1 MFFFFSSRR
10 RHTRCALVTG
20 VQTCALPISTVTVDD
35 VADQP
40 FGVDVDAAGL
50 VAEGATVALT
60 ASATFTDLAD
70 GSEQHFIVVE
80 LPAESWQPDDFT
92 VTAGAGETG
101 SVGAAEIVSG
111 AALNTNGVTRFD
123 AGKQYLRIP
132 VDGLLDGTGDG
143 VDTATVEISFTAPQ
157 VTASEDLT
165 FTVHG
170 ESFEGATSGD
180 TADGNDRAF
189 SDGVSQTVTI
199 DDVPVAS
206 NDTGKV
212 REGGALTT
220 GNLLSNDRKST

>member
-80 LPAESWQPDDFT
+80 LPAGSWQPDDFT
-92 VTAGAGETG
+92 VTAGPGE
-101 SVGAAEIVSG
+101 A
-111 AALNTNGVTRFD
+111 
-123 AGKQYLRIP
+123 
-132 VDGLLDGTGDG
+132 
-143 VDTATVEISFTAPQ
+143 
-157 VTASEDLT
+157 
-165 FTVHG
+165 
-170 ESFEGATSGD
+170 
-180 TADGNDRAF
+180 
-189 SDGVSQTVTI
+189 
-199 DDVPVAS
+199 
-206 NDTGKV
+206 
-212 REGGALTT
+212 
-220 GNLLSNDRKST
+220 RKSGVEGKRWSIRCDPGGRRTIPKKKKQ